1 VACGPWKESLDFCG
15 YPDAKIFNGIFTTLA
30 NFHTPDGLV
39 IFNEFSLHVRLLA
52 ITCFRLQ
59 VRPIWCRAFANK
71 SNPPPK
77 EASYGLD
84 IISNGQMDSSSVTLN
99 DP

>member
-1 VACGPWKESLDFCG
+1 MACGPWKESLDFCG

-59 VRPIWCRAFANK
+59 VSLYDAALLRIKVTPRLKKLVMDWI
-71 SNPPPK
+71 
-77 EASYGLD
+77 SY
-84 IISNGQMDSSSVTLN
+84 QMDKWTHLQ
-99 DP
+99 